1 MALKTAKRLPN
12 VQIIE
17 FTFDS
22 LRFVDAVPS
31 QAPANGFVWVLLDR
45 DEFEAT
51 LPQLQTAAQRIGG
64 STLLD
69 LHCQDLASAVHP
81 SHYDYTSVYD
91 LIIFRRLATQIE
103 TRAEVEHD
111 AAIETYHGQGGTS
124 RIKPRGG
131 LPAFNRISSKA
142 VGFAVFDRLLIS
154 VHPRGCYAAKS
165 FIQRFLSDVKFS
177 VDVVTLDAASARSR
191 IPTSPADLVLR
202 MVNAMVDSYLDLRKE
217 LTSQLEHWQG
227 ELLKPNSRFSNWGAL
242 MTARSQLHVLED
254 LCDEQHDAMQEWLD
268 SLREQ
273 PLSAYTS
280 GGSSGVGNS
289 AGQGGDADA
298 APTQTDP
305 QLAHTQAQAQ
315 RDQLVA
321 RARDVIE
328 HIERVVHHAR
338 RLEQSAET
346 VVQIHFSAQSNR
358 TNDIMRTLTALTA
371 VFLPLNLITGF
382 FGMNFEFLPLI
393 HHPGAFWWTF
403 GFMILLVVVVVSIF
417 WRKQYLARTRR

>member
-1 MALKTAKRLPN
+1 

-17 FTFDS
+17 FTANS
-22 LRFVDAVPS
+22 LRFVDAVPA

-45 DEFEAT
+45 DELEAT
-51 LPQLQTAAQRIGG
+51 LPQLQSAAQRIGG

-103 TRAEVEHD
+103 TRAEAEHE
-111 AAIETYHGQGGTS
+111 AAIETYHGGGGDDKS
-124 RIKPRGG
+124 RALIKPRGG
-131 LPAFNRISSKA
+131 MPAFNRISSKA

-165 FIQRFLSDVKFS
+165 FIQRFLADVKFS
-177 VDVVTLDAASARSR
+177 VDAVTLDAASARSR

-227 ELLKPNSRFSNWGAL
+227 ELLKPSTRFSNWGAL

-273 PLSAYTS
+273 PLSAFTLGSSHGASNS
-280 GGSSGVGNS
+280 GGNGSGN
-289 AGQGGDADA
+289 GGGADSVLT
-298 APTQTDP
+298 PTDP
-305 QLAHTQAQAQ
+305 HLVHTQAQAQ

-346 VVQIHFSAQSNR
+346 VVQIHFSAQSHR

-393 HHPGAFWWTF
+393 HHPTAFWWTF
-403 GFMILLVVVVVSIF
+403 GFMILLVVVVVAVF